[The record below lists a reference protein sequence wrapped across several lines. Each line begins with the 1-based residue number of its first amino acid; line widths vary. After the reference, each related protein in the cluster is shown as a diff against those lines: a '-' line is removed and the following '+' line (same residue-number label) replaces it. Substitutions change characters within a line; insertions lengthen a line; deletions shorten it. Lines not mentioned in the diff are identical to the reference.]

1 MSADHPLTDRELR
14 LAHVAALQEEN
25 EEYHSLRAAYV
36 RVNDEVRRAES
47 GAVQLQALEISQL
60 RVRRAR
66 LRAQMAV
73 MLAATLHDELSDA
86 S

>member
-25 EEYHSLRAAYV
+25 EEYHRLHAAYV
-36 RVNDEVRRAES
+36 RVNSEIRRAES

>member
-25 EEYHSLRAAYV
+25 EEYHRLRAAYV
-36 RVNDEVRRAES
+36 RVNDEIRRAES
-47 GAVQLQALEISQL
+47 GSVQLQPLEISQL

>member
-25 EEYHSLRAAYV
+25 EEYHRLRAAYV
-36 RVNDEVRRAES
+36 RVNDEIRRAES